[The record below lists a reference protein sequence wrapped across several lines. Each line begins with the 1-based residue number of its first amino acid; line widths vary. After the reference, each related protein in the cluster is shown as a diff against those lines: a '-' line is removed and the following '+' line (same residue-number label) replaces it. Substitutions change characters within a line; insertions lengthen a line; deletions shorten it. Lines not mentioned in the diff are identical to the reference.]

1 MNSEQ
6 SDVDY
11 RFTLI
16 INRTSERRKNLA
28 SDSEC
33 ESLNYA
39 QQKVVVW
46 QVSSGCNLQD
56 ATKFS
61 KKVSKCQ
68 KTTTSKS
75 FLRCDDVGDYFFKMI
90 AYYILSTLKSY
101 QSRISHLS
109 KFPANFN
116 KFQSHKI
123 AKTVAICCVSSDGF
137 DFAHNAIKQMSLQ
150 IWLS

>member
-16 INRTSERRKNLA
+16 INRTSERSKNLA

-46 QVSSGCNLQD
+46 QIVV
-56 ATKFS
+56 ATCKMQQNYQRKCPSAKNHNVKKF
-61 KKVSKCQ
+61 
-68 KTTTSKS
+68 
-75 FLRCDDVGDYFFKMI
+75 FEM
-90 AYYILSTLKSY
+90 
-101 QSRISHLS
+101 
-109 KFPANFN
+109 
-116 KFQSHKI
+116 
-123 AKTVAICCVSSDGF
+123 
-137 DFAHNAIKQMSLQ
+137 
-150 IWLS
+150 